1 MGEERDGTLHE
12 VPTNHLDAIKHEGP
26 EPALGKQVLVSR
38 RTKFELA
45 RSEQFLGVSRLEGQQ
60 WVEIAG
66 MVEVIPVGP
75 RQWTGRAGFERYNLH
90 ESRKDVAYHE
100 NWPVPSPA
108 ESLNLRLTLTQS
120 QSHQLST
127 TGLTNYNNDPQP
139 GTSKREDEDEA
150 LLRLEDLLDNARYR
164 FLINQD
170 ISEDNY
176 DTISHMITNPLTIV
190 MAGLTILLDMQK
202 PTNGYPRLCPEYQ
215 NPYDIHPSRTTP
227 QSSYMQEHKRSNDYH
242 RNFLVA
248 QNEYQFLKTTISPCS
263 YSIKGKE
270 LQLKGKER
278 QYQNFEEDK
287 TLNPEVPTATLRR
300 SGLKYEVLMKKNPL
314 KDFDTIGKLK
324 HWAWSQGFAL
334 TVKSS
339 KPNRNV
345 YLKCS

>member
-12 VPTNHLDAIKHEGP
+12 VPTNQ
-26 EPALGKQVLVSR
+26 LGTLTQSNMKDQSLLWVNRMRAESR

-45 RSEQFLGVSRLEGQQ
+45 SGGSEQFLGVSRLEGQQ

-164 FLINQD
+164 FLIDQD

-176 DTISHMITNPLTIV
+176 GTDENI
-190 MAGLTILLDMQK
+190 
-202 PTNGYPRLCPEYQ
+202 
-215 NPYDIHPSRTTP
+215 SRT
-227 QSSYMQEHKRSNDYH
+227 
-242 RNFLVA
+242 
-248 QNEYQFLKTTISPCS
+248 
-263 YSIKGKE
+263 
-270 LQLKGKER
+270 
-278 QYQNFEEDK
+278 
-287 TLNPEVPTATLRR
+287 
-300 SGLKYEVLMKKNPL
+300 
-314 KDFDTIGKLK
+314 
-324 HWAWSQGFAL
+324 
-334 TVKSS
+334 
-339 KPNRNV
+339 
-345 YLKCS
+345 